1 MDPLDTLLT
10 SLVDSAFPVM
20 RDMHDDLDCPLLL
33 RLLNPVVYGQK
44 EVEDSYGK

>member
-1 MDPLDTLLT
+1 MNPLDTLLT

-20 RDMHDDLDCPLLL
+20 GDMHDDLDCPLLL
-33 RLLNPVVYGQK
+33 RLLNPVVSGQK